1 MEGVI
6 EAYNT
11 EIEKH
16 KSSMIECSE
25 GLLDY
30 GTVCSKDIGILL
42 SKYGNYY
49 ETMLRACLDELG
61 KVEPKA
67 QTRKVKETLE
77 KR

>member
-16 KSSMIECSE
+16 KSSMMECSKD
-25 GLLDY
+25 LLKY
-30 GTVCSKDIGILL
+30 GTVCSEDISTLL

-61 KVEPKA
+61 KIEPKA
-67 QTRKVKETLE
+67 QTRKIKETLE
-77 KR
+77 RR